1 MTTQNEFLK
10 DFILPPR
17 RKTPYQLSKKSKS
30 RLNGVDGR
38 LVDLV
43 NETLFYIDVS
53 VIEGLRSVETQKQY
67 LAIGVSKTMKS
78 KHLVGKAV
86 DLYPYPVPR
95 LQSGSIDSNS
105 EKWNQLGGV
114 VLTLARAMGI
124 KVQWGGLWTSIIDKP
139 HFEIKE
145 T

>member
-53 VIEGLRSVETQKQY
+53 VIEGLRSVETHK
-67 LAIGVSKTMKS
+67 
-78 KHLVGKAV
+78 
-86 DLYPYPVPR
+86 
-95 LQSGSIDSNS
+95 
-105 EKWNQLGGV
+105 
-114 VLTLARAMGI
+114 
-124 KVQWGGLWTSIIDKP
+124 
-139 HFEIKE
+139 
-145 T
+145 